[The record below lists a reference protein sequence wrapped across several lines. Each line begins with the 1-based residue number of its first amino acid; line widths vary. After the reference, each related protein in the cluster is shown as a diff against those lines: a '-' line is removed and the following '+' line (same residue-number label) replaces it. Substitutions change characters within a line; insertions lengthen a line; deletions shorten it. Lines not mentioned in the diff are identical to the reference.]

1 MASGELLTARQAAE
15 LVGTSKSGWY
25 RMVASGR
32 APARVR
38 MPGVWRWRK
47 ADVVRWLERLPV
59 VKHC

>member
-15 LVGTSKSGWY
+15 LVGLSRQGWY

-38 MPGVWRWRK
+38 MPGVWRWRRRDLEK
-47 ADVVRWLERLPV
+47 WLSSLPV
-59 VKHC
+59 AR